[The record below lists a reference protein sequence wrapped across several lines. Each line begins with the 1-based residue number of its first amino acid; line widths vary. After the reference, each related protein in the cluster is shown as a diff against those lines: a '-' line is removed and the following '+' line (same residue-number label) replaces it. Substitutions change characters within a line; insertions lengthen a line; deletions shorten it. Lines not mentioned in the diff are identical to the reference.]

1 MEQEIQP
8 LDNIRNRLIV
18 VRGQAVLLDRD
29 VAAIYGVK
37 TKEINQAV
45 RNNPDK
51 FPAGYLLELD
61 NEEAASLRSKI
72 LTSNGGRGGARY
84 TPTIFTEKGLY
95 MLATILKGTRATEAT
110 IEIIETFAAVKELQ
124 RNLVALHREA
134 DTERKQSLMSRFSEV
149 LSDIVLPE
157 LRPDETETSIELN
170 FFIGKLKHTVKRKRR
185 DNGPDI
191 VEEPEEPYGDSES
204 DMTNPSQNVGTHGQC
219 FQPPVSTLTKTFS
232 DNE

>member
-84 TPTIFTEKGLY
+84 TQQSS
-95 MLATILKGTRATEAT
+95 LKKDC
-110 IEIIETFAAVKELQ
+110 ICSQ
-124 RNLVALHREA
+124 
-134 DTERKQSLMSRFSEV
+134 QS
-149 LSDIVLPE
+149 
-157 LRPDETETSIELN
+157 
-170 FFIGKLKHTVKRKRR
+170 
-185 DNGPDI
+185 
-191 VEEPEEPYGDSES
+191 
-204 DMTNPSQNVGTHGQC
+204 
-219 FQPPVSTLTKTFS
+219 
-232 DNE
+232 